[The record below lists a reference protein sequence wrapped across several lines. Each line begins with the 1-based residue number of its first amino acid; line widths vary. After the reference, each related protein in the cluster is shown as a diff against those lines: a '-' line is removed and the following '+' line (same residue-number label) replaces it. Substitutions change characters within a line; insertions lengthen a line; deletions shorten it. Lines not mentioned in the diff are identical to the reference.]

1 MLPSHGLLLLTFWWQ
16 ITPITK
22 STTPIIIILYNNNG
36 QNHNNNCLQVGY
48 SKLSKAV
55 GGEGCVPGLS
65 LASTRSWPRVNFSSW
80 MNIRSII
87 TISADGPILCS
98 GSTTHTHNPPGQD
111 AFRVITHAHTQ
122 PTRSG
127 CIQGH
132 HTHTRQLFHDFFRT
146 HL

>member
-22 STTPIIIILYNNNG
+22 STTPTRIIIILYNNNG
-36 QNHNNNCLQVGY
+36 QNHNNNCLQVRY

-98 GSTTHTHNPPGQD
+98 GSTTHTNNPPGQD
-111 AFRVITHAHTQ
+111 AFRVITHTHTHKTHQ
-122 PTRSG
+122 VRMHSG
-127 CIQGH
+127 SS
-132 HTHTRQLFHDFFRT
+132 HTHTPTFL
-146 HL
+146 